1 LISQELERLAADK
14 AREAVQLDSQGLR
27 SRAIA
32 RYQEAIELLLKLQSF
47 CENPRI
53 RQVYLDNAE
62 KYQARI
68 QQLREGR
75 GEIAS
80 QEEERPGFEE
90 LVLSEKPDISWSDV
104 ADLQQAKIAIKES
117 IVYPFK
123 RPDLY
128 PLGWPRGILLF
139 GPPGC
144 GKTLVAAAV
153 AAEINA
159 TFYYVDAASVM
170 SKWLGESEK
179 NIARLFSSAREAS
192 MHRNPSIIFIDEIDS
207 LAAAH
212 RLEVGGESRARNQLL
227 KEMDGLREKGKS
239 LHLYVLGATNRPW
252 ELDEPFI
259 RRFQKRIYVPLPE
272 ASSRLEMFKLYTRDL
287 TMSPGV
293 DLEQLARMTEYYS
306 GNDIHDLCM
315 AVQIA
320 VVRELFET
328 EPPQADGKPRPITM
342 DDFLQS
348 MRKRGSSVS
357 LENVKRIENWFTRY
371 GAQ

>member
-1 LISQELERLAADK
+1 MISQELEKLAADRAK
-14 AREAVQLDSQGLR
+14 EAVQLDSQGLR

-32 RYQEAIELLLKLQSF
+32 RYQEAIDLLLKLQSF
-47 CENPRI
+47 CESPRI

-62 KYQARI
+62 RYQARI

-75 GEIAS
+75 GEIVS
-80 QEEERPGFEE
+80 QEGERSGFEE
-90 LVLSEKPDISWSDV
+90 LVLSEKPDVSWSDV
-104 ADLQQAKIAIKES
+104 ANLQQAKIAIKES

-144 GKTLVAAAV
+144 GKTLLAAAV
-153 AAEINA
+153 AAEISA

-179 NIARLFSSAREAS
+179 NIARLFSSAREACT
-192 MHRNPSIIFIDEIDS
+192 RGNPSIIFIDELDS
-207 LAAAH
+207 LAAVH
-212 RLEVGGESRARNQLL
+212 RVEVGGESRARTQLL
-227 KEMDGLREKGKS
+227 KEMDGLKEKGKS
-239 LHLYVLGATNRPW
+239 LHLYVLGATNKPW

-259 RRFQKRIYVPLPE
+259 RRFQKRIHVTLPDT
-272 ASSRLEMFKLYTRDL
+272 SGRLEMFRLYTKDL
-287 TMSPGV
+287 TVGPSV
-293 DLEQLARMTEYYS
+293 NLEQLASTTENYS

-320 VVRELFET
+320 LVRELFET
-328 EPPQADGKPRPITM
+328 ESSQTEGKPRPITM
-342 DDFLQS
+342 EDFLQGV
-348 MRKRGSSVS
+348 RKRGTSVS
-357 LENVKRIENWFTRY
+357 MENVKRIENWFTRY

>member
-1 LISQELERLAADK
+1 LMSQELERLAADK
-14 AREAVQLDSQGLR
+14 AKEAVQLDSQGLR

-32 RYQEAIELLLKLQSF
+32 KYQEAIELLLKLQSF

-53 RQVYLDNAE
+53 KQVYLENAE
-62 KYQARI
+62 RYQARI

-75 GEIAS
+75 AEIGI
-80 QEEERPGFEE
+80 QEDQRSGFEE
-90 LVLSEKPDISWSDV
+90 LVLSEKPDVSWSDV
-104 ADLQQAKIAIKES
+104 ANLQQAKIAIEES

-144 GKTLVAAAV
+144 GKTLLAAAV

-159 TFYYVDAASVM
+159 TFYYVDAASIM

-179 NIARLFSSAREAS
+179 NIARLFSSAREACIR
-192 MHRNPSIIFIDEIDS
+192 RNPSIIFVDEIDS

-227 KEMDGLREKGKS
+227 KEMDGLREKGKP

-259 RRFQKRIYVPLPE
+259 RRFQKRIHVPLPD
-272 ASSRLEMFKLYTRDL
+272 ASSRLEMFRLYTKDL
-287 TMSPGV
+287 NLSPEV
-293 DLEQLARMTEYYS
+293 DLEQLAAMAEYYS

-320 VVRELFET
+320 IVRELFET
-328 EPPQADGKPRPITM
+328 QPAQAEGTPRPIAM
-342 DDFLQS
+342 DDFLQA

>member
-1 LISQELERLAADK
+1 MMSQELEKLAADRAK
-14 AREAVQLDSQGLR
+14 EAVQLDSQGMR

-32 RYQEAIELLLKLQSF
+32 KYQEATELLLKLQSF

-62 KYQARI
+62 RYQARI

-75 GEIAS
+75 GEMSS
-80 QEEERPGFEE
+80 QEMGRSQFDE
-90 LVLSEKPDISWSDV
+90 LVLTEKPDVSWSDV
-104 ADLQQAKIAIKES
+104 ADLQQAKMAVKES

-144 GKTLVAAAV
+144 GKTLLAAAV

-179 NIARLFSSAREAS
+179 NVAKLFSSAREAC
-192 MHRNPSIIFIDEIDS
+192 MGRNPSIIFIDEIDS
-207 LAAAH
+207 VAAAH
-212 RLEVGGESRARNQLL
+212 RLEVGGESRARNQIL
-227 KEMDGLREKGKS
+227 KEMDGLTEKGRS

-259 RRFQKRIYVPLPE
+259 RRFQKRIYVPLPDP
-272 ASSRLEMFKLYTRDL
+272 SSRLEMFKLYTRDL
-287 TMSPGV
+287 NLSGDV
-293 DLEQLARMTEYYS
+293 DLEQLARMTENHS

-320 VVRELFET
+320 VVRELFEA
-328 EPPQADGKPRPITM
+328 EPPQAEGEPRPIGM
-342 DDFLQS
+342 EDFLQAV
-348 MRKRGSSVS
+348 RNRGASVS
-357 LENVKRIENWFTRY
+357 PENVRRIENWFTRY